1 MTAAAPTF
9 DAAAANAPARPLSR
23 RLARAG
29 VGIGVGALALTGLI
43 GVLHLPFA
51 APLLRMIRI
60 GAVCPL
66 TRGTPE
72 QIDRAHAIGGAAIHA
87 SATASAPARPALG
100 FTLDQSTRAD
110 LDAWATRHGLSC
122 SSIGGN
128 ANLRRCTDVPASAVG
143 EPEVLGVIEEV
154 AFELRGTGE
163 LVNVETLR
171 RGLTPARAALV
182 TSDLERTAASTL
194 GEPGRS
200 GGQATAA
207 HLAHGYLSSF
217 VAEHVF
223 TDYRATVS
231 ATNMGKTGVMVRE
244 QYLSARP

>member
-1 MTAAAPTF
+1 MNLTAPTLGAAATK
-9 DAAAANAPARPLSR
+9 PARPRSR
-23 RLARAG
+23 RLARVGAG
-29 VGIGVGALALTGLI
+29 VGAGALVLTGLV

-72 QIDRAHAIGGAAIHA
+72 QIDRAHAIGGAAIRA

-100 FTLDQSTRAD
+100 FTLDRSTRAD

-128 ANLRRCTDVPASAVG
+128 ANLRRCTDVPASALG
-143 EPEVLGVIEEV
+143 EPDSLGVIEEV
-154 AFELRGTGE
+154 AFELRSTGE

-171 RGLTPARAALV
+171 RGLTEAQAAMV
-182 TSDLERTAASTL
+182 TADRERTAASTL
-194 GEPGRS
+194 GEPANV
-200 GGQATAA
+200 GGEATAA
-207 HLAHGYLSSF
+207 HLGHGYLSSF

-244 QYLSARP
+244 QYLSARR